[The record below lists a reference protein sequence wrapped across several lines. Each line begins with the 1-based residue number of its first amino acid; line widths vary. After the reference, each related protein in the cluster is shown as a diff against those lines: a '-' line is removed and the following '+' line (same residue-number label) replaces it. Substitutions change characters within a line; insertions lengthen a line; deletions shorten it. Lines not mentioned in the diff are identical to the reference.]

1 MAYTTTLTMTR
12 LWICERDNPS
22 SYITCGTAAGG
33 QRTYSHVASS
43 TFETYGAGRR
53 RQTSIPEMID
63 THLITLALLTM
74 AQRALVFKWVDN
86 STQLLL
92 RDVFAVRLFC
102 GITRAEPW
110 DIPNSGGLCNIT
122 IDPQG
127 VSYDEVA

>member
-12 LWICERDNPS
+12 LWVCERDNPTTYIACGS
-22 SYITCGTAAGG
+22 SGGG
-33 QRTYSHVASS
+33 QRVHSHVASS

-53 RQTSIPEMID
+53 RQVSSPEVID
-63 THLITLALLTM
+63 SHPITLMLLTM
-74 AQRALVFKWVDN
+74 AQRALVRSWVDN

-102 GITRAEPW
+102 GITRADIW
-110 DIPNSGGLCNIT
+110 DIPNSGGLSNIT

-127 VSYDEVA
+127 VSFDESV